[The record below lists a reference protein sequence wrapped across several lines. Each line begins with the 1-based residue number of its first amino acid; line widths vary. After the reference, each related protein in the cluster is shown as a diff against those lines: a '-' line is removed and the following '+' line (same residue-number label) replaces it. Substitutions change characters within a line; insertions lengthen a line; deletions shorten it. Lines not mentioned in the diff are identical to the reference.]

1 MSGQGERG
9 GRAHLRG
16 ERGAEEERGPQL
28 PAHVGEGGRRR
39 LEGQVG
45 ADHEAGTL
53 FLLTKLIIF
62 NVHVLGDCSP
72 RRLYFVF

>member
-39 LEGQVG
+39 VQGQVG

-53 FLLTKLIIF
+53 MSLANCNILKI
-62 NVHVLGDCSP
+62 HVLGDRSP
-72 RRLYFVF
+72 